1 MPACLQFFSQL
12 DVIVYFAVE
21 DHGDAAGSIP
31 HRLRTAAD
39 IDDGEPSIAKPN
51 LVAFGRRIRE
61 PVAGAIRSTAGHQ
74 IGQSAE
80 KPMILAPRAR

>member
-1 MPACLQFFSQL
+1 
-12 DVIVYFAVE
+12 
-21 DHGDAAGSIP
+21 
-31 HRLRTAAD
+31 LRTAAD
-39 IDDGEPSIAKPN
+39 IDDREPPIAKTD
-51 LVAFGRRIRE
+51 LMALGRRIGE